1 MQRFGIY
8 IVISL
13 FIAFSP
19 VLYAQQ
25 YTTSQKQ
32 EQVLDRALDL
42 FRKEKY
48 ASAQQLFDR
57 TAATSQES
65 LTAADA
71 TYYAAVCAEKL
82 DNDDAAARL
91 ERFLSLYPRS
101 ARCNMARFYLGNFYY
116 ARGKYD
122 RALIH
127 YRQVHIDE
135 VEYDHRSEYNF
146 KTGYCYL
153 QAEKYKEAKSYFVQQ
168 INGESKYK
176 NASLYYYAHLQYLN
190 GEYELALNNFQKL
203 KEDAKFARIVPNYE
217 VRLYYYL
224 GRYEEV
230 LSMAPGLIKDPETYK
245 PAEISQMVAEIY
257 FNQGYFAEA
266 LQYYNVAMA
275 ADNQDESPKAGEKI
289 PRTKAPTRAACT
301 PQDNF
306 YQMGYCHYM
315 LHQYDS
321 AAYFLEQKTAC
332 IDSVAQSALYTLGDI
347 YLQQDRKDDA
357 RSMFL
362 QASKMNFNPDIQEEA
377 LFAHAKLSCELG
389 KNPYNE
395 SIRSF
400 QNYLK
405 KYPQTKHKSEV
416 QEILA
421 SLYLTTSNYKDA
433 LTLIEGIPDR
443 SMALNKA
450 YQRILLN
457 YGIELFN
464 KGQVEKASD
473 YFQRA
478 GTVNADLSVSS
489 NSYYLY
495 GEAQYRLGNVKVAS
509 KSIDRFLLSSHAKKS
524 PYYCQGL
531 YTMGYISMGDKE
543 YDDAIDYFRTFVDA
557 APTRGVDAHQVCD
570 AYNRMGDC
578 RYMRRQ
584 YNEAIST
591 YDRVVKAGD
600 ADADYAVFQQ
610 ALAYGALGDDQSKF
624 THLQRLAERYPK
636 SSLRGKALLEM
647 ADTYMKLD
655 NSEMALN
662 KYEEYLRQYP
672 SSSRAKEAMLSI
684 GLIYY
689 NSKRDDKA
697 LETFDRLLKKY
708 PETDESRYAINTI
721 KSIYI
726 EQNRV
731 DEYFN
736 YIRKN
741 TKISISDLEQD
752 STIYLAAE
760 DRYMSGEYAQAAVAL
775 DNYLKRYPNGLFSQK
790 ASYYAAD
797 SYQRTM
803 HPDKALPHYLAV
815 IASPRSR
822 YTEDALLNAAGI
834 SYDQKNLLLADSLYR
849 MLSQQAEA
857 DGNRIVGKLGVLRCS
872 VQLGKA
878 DEVDAAADD
887 LLAES
892 KITNEHRDEAL
903 ISKARMSYNANMS
916 QTAIERYEPLLRS
929 ANVEYSGEASY
940 RRAEMFYN
948 AEQVEQAEKEIN
960 DYIGV
965 ASSDYWLA
973 KTFILWADI
982 YYNVYHNNLQA
993 KQTLQSII
1001 DNYDGDDLVDIAL
1014 QKRNAIIDS
1023 EAADQTPE
1031 EPEMIIDIND

>member
-1 MQRFGIY
+1 MQRFGFY
-8 IVISL
+8 VVISL
-13 FIAFSP
+13 FIMMGPAI
-19 VLYAQQ
+19 YAQQ
-25 YTTSQKQ
+25 LTPEQKQ
-32 EQVLDRALDL
+32 EQVFDRALDL

-48 ASAQQLFDR
+48 ASAQQLFDL
-57 TAATSQES
+57 TASSTQQS

-82 DNDDAAARL
+82 DNDDAASRL
-91 ERFLSLYPRS
+91 ERFLRLYPRS

-116 ARGKYD
+116 ARGKFD

-127 YRQVHIDE
+127 YRNVHADE
-135 VEYDHRSEYNF
+135 VEYNHRSEYNF
-146 KTGYCYL
+146 KCGYCYL
-153 QAEKYKEAKSYFVQQ
+153 QAEKYKEAKSCFVQQ
-168 INGESKYK
+168 VDGESKYK
-176 NASLYYYAHLQYLN
+176 SASIYYYAHILYTN
-190 GEYELALNNFQKL
+190 GDYVNALNYFQKI
-203 KEDAKFARIVPNYE
+203 KDDPKFNKIVLNYE

-224 GRYEEV
+224 GRYDEV
-230 LSMAPGLIKDPETYK
+230 LNMAPSLISDPEAYK

-257 FNQGYFAEA
+257 YNQGYFAEA
-266 LQYYNVAMA
+266 LPYYRAAMA
-275 ADNQDESPKAGEKI
+275 AEEHGDVVEAGTK
-289 PRTKAPTRAACT
+289 TAKSKAPTRATCT
-301 PQDNF
+301 PQDNY
-306 YQMGYCHYM
+306 YQMGYCYYM
-315 LHQYDS
+315 LQQFDS
-321 AAYFLEQKTAC
+321 AAYFLEKKTAC

-347 YLQQDRKDDA
+347 YLQQNRKEDA
-357 RSMFL
+357 RTMFL
-362 QASKMNFNPDIQEEA
+362 QASKMTFNPDIQEEA

-389 KNPYNE
+389 LNPYNE

-433 LTLIEGIPDR
+433 LTLLEGIPDR

-464 KGQVEKASD
+464 KGQIEKASD
-473 YFQRA
+473 YFQKA
-478 GTVNADLSVSS
+478 GTVNVDTRVSA
-489 NSYYLY
+489 NAYYLY
-495 GEAQYRLGNVKVAS
+495 GEAQYRLGNAKVAS

-531 YTMGYISMGDKE
+531 YTMGYICMGEKD
-543 YDDAIDYFRTFVDA
+543 YDDAIDYFRTFVEV
-557 APTRGVDAHQVCD
+557 APSRGVDAHQVCD

-578 RYMRRQ
+578 RYVRRH
-584 YNEAIST
+584 YNDAIST

-600 ADADYAVFQQ
+600 DDADYATFQQ
-610 ALAYGALGDDQSKF
+610 ALAYGALGDDQNKF
-624 THLQRLAERYPK
+624 TYLQRLFDRYPK
-636 SSLRGKALLEM
+636 SSLRAKALLEM

-655 NSEMALN
+655 NSEMALK
-662 KYEEYLRQYP
+662 KYEEYLRLYP

-689 NSKRDDKA
+689 NTQRDDKA

-721 KSIYI
+721 KSIYV

-731 DEYFN
+731 DEYFT

-760 DRYMSGEYAQAAVAL
+760 DRYISGEYAQAAVAL

-815 IASPRSR
+815 IATPRSR

-834 SYDQKNLLLADSLYR
+834 SYDQKNFVLADSLYR
-849 MLSQQAEA
+849 MLAQQAEA
-857 DGNRIVGKLGVLRCS
+857 DGNRIIGKLGVLRCAL
-872 VQLGKA
+872 QLNNV
-878 DEVDAAADD
+878 DEVDNAASD
-887 LLAES
+887 LLSES
-892 KITNEHRDEAL
+892 RITAEHRDEAL
-903 ISKARMSYNANMS
+903 ISKARMSYNAQMH
-916 QTAIERYEPLLRS
+916 QTALERYAMLLNS
-929 ANVEYSGEASY
+929 ANGEYSGEAAY
-940 RRAEMFYN
+940 RRAEIYYIT
-948 AEQVEQAEKEIN
+948 EQVSLAEKEIN
-960 DYIGV
+960 NYVGV
-965 ASSDYWLA
+965 SSSDYWLA

-1001 DNYDGDDLVDIAL
+1001 DNYDGEELVDIAL
-1014 QKRNAIIDS
+1014 KKRNEIIES
-1023 EAADQTPE
+1023 EAAEQKPE
-1031 EPEMIIDIND
+1031 EPEMIIDINE